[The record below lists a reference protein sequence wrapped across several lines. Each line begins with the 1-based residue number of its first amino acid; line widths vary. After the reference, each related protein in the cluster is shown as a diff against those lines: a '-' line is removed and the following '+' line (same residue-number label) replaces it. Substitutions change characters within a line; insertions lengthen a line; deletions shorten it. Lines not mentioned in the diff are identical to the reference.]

1 MAVAASGRQVR
12 KTRQALLGAFNELV
26 LGRRYADIRVAD
38 IIGRADVGRS
48 TFYEHFR
55 DKDDIFR
62 QSVTPVLAVL
72 ATAADAGCDI
82 RHLQHMLDH
91 FRENLTAARGMLNGP
106 CCPQVVTVLAGLVA
120 GRWRAGTGVKF
131 ALPHDLA
138 AAQVAEALL
147 GLVRAWLN
155 GGAACPSAA
164 VAAAMHASTTAMIR
178 ALVCSRPL

>member
-1 MAVAASGRQVR
+1 MAVDASGRQVR

-26 LGRRYADIRVAD
+26 LDCRYADIRVAD

-62 QSVTPVLAVL
+62 QSVTPVLAVV
-72 ATAADAGCDI
+72 ASAADAGCDLSL
-82 RHLQHMLDH
+82 LQHMLEH

-106 CCPQVVTVLAGLVA
+106 CCPQVVAVLAGLIA
-120 GRWRAGTGVKF
+120 GRWRPESGAKLI
-131 ALPHDLA
+131 LPHELA
-138 AAQVAEALL
+138 AAQVAESLL

-155 GGAACPSAA
+155 GGATCPSAV
-164 VAAAMHASTTAMIR
+164 VAATMHASTTALVR
-178 ALVCSRPL
+178 ALRRE